1 MNPLSLP
8 TPSSGRYASATLFAL
23 LCGLPAWALAAS
35 APERSGKE
43 VVETVCIAC
52 HGPGKDGAPRIG
64 NTAEWSKHAS
74 QGLNAMT
81 RNAITGV
88 RKMPAH
94 GGQGALTDLEIS
106 RAVSYMVSG
115 GTAVDPNK
123 AYSSPQQIGGEELVK
138 THCQHCHASGKD
150 GAPRIGNMND
160 WAPRLKLGMDNLV
173 RSSIRGHNAMP
184 ARSGM
189 NNLSD
194 TDMKAAVSYM
204 ANQATSNSIKPQ

>member
-1 MNPLSLP
+1 MNSAAQ
-8 TPSSGRYASATLFAL
+8 PSRLAQHRASASVVAL
-23 LCGLPAWALAAS
+23 LFFLPSLVSAAN

-43 VVETVCIAC
+43 VVESVCISC

-64 NTAEWSKHAS
+64 NAAEWSPHAA
-74 QGLNAMT
+74 QGMNQMT
-81 RNAITGV
+81 RNAITGI

-94 GGQGALTDLEIS
+94 GGQGSLTDLEIS

-115 GTAVDPNK
+115 GTAVDPKK
-123 AYSSPQQIGGEELVK
+123 AYSSPQQISGEELVK
-138 THCQHCHASGKD
+138 THCQNCHASGKD
-150 GAPRIGNMND
+150 GAPRIGNMDD
-160 WAPRLKLGMDNLV
+160 WAPRLKQGMDTLV

-194 TDMKAAVSYM
+194 ADMKAAVSYM
-204 ANQATSNSIKPQ
+204 ANQATSHSSK

>member
-1 MNPLSLP
+1 MNRPALP
-8 TPSSGRYASATLFAL
+8 SRSSRRYASATLFAVL
-23 LCGLPAWALAAS
+23 AGLPAFALAVGT
-35 APERSGKE
+35 PERSGKE
-43 VVETVCIAC
+43 VAEAVCIVC

-64 NTAEWSKHAS
+64 NRAEWSKRAA
-74 QGLNAMT
+74 QGMSSMT

-115 GTAVDPNK
+115 GAAVDPNK
-123 AYSSPQQIGGEELVK
+123 AYSSPQQISGEQLVQ
-138 THCQHCHASGKD
+138 THCQNCHASGKD
-150 GAPRIGNMND
+150 GAPRLGNMSD
-160 WAPRLKLGMDNLV
+160 WAPRLKLGLDALV
-173 RSSIRGHNAMP
+173 QSSIRGHNAMP

-194 TDMKAAVSYM
+194 ADMKAAVSYM
-204 ANQATSNSIKPQ
+204 ANQAAANSRK

>member
-1 MNPLSLP
+1 MKHSV
-8 TPSSGRYASATLFAL
+8 RYASATLFAVL
-23 LCGLPAWALAAS
+23 SGLPAVAMAAP
-35 APERSGKE
+35 APDRSGKE
-43 VVETVCIAC
+43 VVEAVCITC

-64 NTAEWSKHAS
+64 NTAEWSKHAA
-74 QGLNAMT
+74 QGLKSMT
-81 RNAITGV
+81 SNAITGI

-115 GTAVDPNK
+115 GSAVDPKK
-123 AYSSPQQIGGEELVK
+123 AYSSPEQISGEQLVHM
-138 THCQHCHASGKD
+138 HCQTCHASGKD

-160 WAPRLKLGMDNLV
+160 WAPRLKLGLDHLV
-173 RSSIRGHNAMP
+173 ESSIRGHNAMP

-194 TDMKAAVSYM
+194 SDMKAAVSYM
-204 ANQATSNSIKPQ
+204 ANQAAANSRK

>member
-1 MNPLSLP
+1 MTHSSLP
-8 TPSSGRYASATLFAL
+8 FSTFKCHASATLFAML
-23 LCGLPAWALAAS
+23 VGLPAFGWAAG

-43 VVETVCIAC
+43 VVEAVCISC

-64 NTAEWSKHAS
+64 NQSEWSKHAA
-74 QGLNAMT
+74 QGMKEMT

-94 GGQGALTDLEIS
+94 GGQGGLTDLEIS

-115 GTAVDPNK
+115 GTAVDPKK
-123 AYSSPQQIGGEELVK
+123 AYSSPQQIGGEQLVN
-138 THCQHCHASGKD
+138 THCQTCHASGKD
-150 GAPRIGNMND
+150 GAPRIGNMDD
-160 WAPRLKLGMDNLV
+160 WAPRLKLGLDTLV
-173 RSSIRGHNAMP
+173 QSSIRGHNAMP

-194 TDMKAAVSYM
+194 ADMKAAVSYM
-204 ANQATSNSIKPQ
+204 ANQATSHSMK

>member
-1 MNPLSLP
+1 MYRPSLP
-8 TPSSGRYASATLFAL
+8 TSTARHHASATLFAML
-23 LCGLPAWALAAS
+23 FALPACALAAA

-43 VVETVCIAC
+43 VVEAVCIAC

-64 NTAEWSKHAS
+64 NTSEWSKHAA

-115 GTAVDPNK
+115 GTAADPNK
-123 AYSSPQQIGGEELVK
+123 AYSSPRQISGEELVK
-138 THCQHCHASGKD
+138 SHCQSCHASGKD

-160 WAPRLKLGMDNLV
+160 WAPRLKQGVDALV
-173 RSSIRGHNAMP
+173 QSSIRGHNAMP

-194 TDMKAAVSYM
+194 ADMKAAVSYM
-204 ANQATSNSIKPQ
+204 ANQATSNSMK